1 LIIDYSFKQSL
12 FKSDMPGK
20 IEKMLQEAM
29 ANKHIGVD
37 RLQSLTEIP
46 SHFLDALL
54 ISDFENLPAKPYV
67 RGYLV
72 KLADV
77 LDLDE
82 GELISIYE
90 NEFLKSSG
98 ASDALPSNRFALPK
112 FNYKKLLLPA
122 LALLIIVYVAI
133 FALRSRTPYLEI
145 ISLPASSEAVVV
157 SSPEV
162 LLEGRVKPGDSLF
175 VNEEEV
181 PVDGAGRFAYEYAL
195 EPELNTLVFE
205 VKRFLG
211 KEIRVTRQVFYRSI
225 QLEVEDD
232 EVLEL
237 ESATSSTSSDS
248 ESLSEE

>member
-1 LIIDYSFKQSL
+1 
-12 FKSDMPGK
+12 MPSK
-20 IEKMLQEAM
+20 IEKILQEAM
-29 ANKHIGVD
+29 ASKHIGVE

-54 ISDFENLPAKPYV
+54 VSDFENLPAKPYV

-77 LDLDE
+77 LDLNEDE
-82 GELISIYE
+82 LVSIYE
-90 NEFLKSSG
+90 SEFLKSSG
-98 ASDALPSNRFALPK
+98 STDALPSNRFALPK
-112 FNYKKLLLPA
+112 FSYKTFVFPA
-122 LALLIIVYVAI
+122 LALLIIIYVAV

-157 SSPEV
+157 ASPTI

-175 VNEEEV
+175 VNGEEI
-181 PVDGAGRFAYEYAL
+181 PVDSSGRFAYEYAL

-211 KEIRVTRQVFYRSI
+211 KEIRVTRQIFYRSI

-232 EVLEL
+232 GLDL
-237 ESATSSTSSDS
+237 NNSTSSDQG
-248 ESLSEE
+248 ESVEENLGDGEEVIE